1 MLFFF
6 FLMIRRPPRSTLF
19 PYTTLFR
26 SDWPTAPRTESDS
39 RGKVIAEGPRID
51 RRACGGV
58 DSRRRSPFSRYV
70 QPNGRPAMRRLIA
83 VVSAVL
89 ALFPPLLSAG
99 PLPLAHPEPIGL
111 APMPLVPP

>member
-1 MLFFF
+1 M
-6 FLMIRRPPRSTLF
+6 
-19 PYTTLFR
+19 
-26 SDWPTAPRTESDS
+26 TESDS

-58 DSRRRSPFSRYV
+58 DSRRRSSFSRDV

-89 ALFPPLLSAG
+89 ALSATLVWAE
-99 PLPLAHPEPIGL
+99 PLPSAHPEQVGL
-111 APMPLVPP
+111 SPERLHPHGHPRRGGSEKGTVPGARAAPAPEGPG